1 MALVVVPT
9 GVKKAV
15 EALTATAIMKGSG
28 EIFKEVA
35 ARMTIGAIN
44 MAVAELLINRGAR
57 VNVRNK
63 LGATPLNVASD
74 PEMQQLLKKHGGKR

>member
-1 MALVVVPT
+1 MTSIL
-9 GVKKAV
+9 GRVKEIAAEILIDNGAKVDARNV
-15 EALTATAIMKGSG
+15 YGDTPLHLAAG
-28 EIFKEVA
+28 E
-35 ARMTIGAIN
+35 N
-44 MAVAELLINRGAR
+44 HMAVAELLINRGAR